1 MDETKLKALIAD
13 ATAHC
18 YDAEDE
24 FWGIFSAL
32 ISHVTFPVQA
42 RASGEE
48 VTLVSLDGP
57 TSSPEA
63 GVMVRVQTSGGEQV
77 IPLVQ
82 VEPVASADTSG
93 QWLEAYR
100 YWRNKAGG

>member
-1 MDETKLKALIAD
+1 MDEKKLEALITE

-24 FWGIFSAL
+24 FWGVFSGL
-32 ISHVTFPVQA
+32 ISHVTFPVPA

-63 GVMVRVQTSGGEQV
+63 GVMVRIQAGGGERV

-82 VEPVASADTSG
+82 VEPVAPADTSG

-100 YWRNKAGG
+100 YWRNKA